1 MTYLALMIAFIY
13 LGLSVL
19 SYIEKDHD
27 WVKNYFYYLFLAN
40 LWMICAWFIYN
51 SGG

>member
-1 MTYLALMIAFIY
+1 MFYLALMIAFIY

-19 SYIEKDHD
+19 SYIEKDNG
-27 WVKNYFYYLFLAN
+27 WVRPYFSYLFLAN

-51 SGG
+51 SDG